1 MTMSQQNYHPTG
13 ALPSMQ
19 GNRAGVEPVRRR
31 RADAIASAQDI
42 EPLDSLAAL
51 SPHEIQAILHDLR
64 VHQIELEMQNEEL
77 RRAQLEI
84 DATRARYFDLYD
96 LAPVGYCTLSEKGLI
111 LEANLT
117 AANLLGVTRQKLINQ
132 PISRFILTADQD
144 IYYLHRKK
152 LLDLGEAQSCEIR
165 IVKSDGIPLW
175 THVVATD
182 TQDADGVVVHRVV
195 LSDISDRKRME
206 VDLQTQNTELEGAK
220 RVADKANLAKS
231 EFLSS
236 MSHELRTPL
245 NAILGFAQLIEA
257 GTPPP
262 TPTQKARID
271 QILKAGWYLLELVN
285 EILDLAVIESGKL
298 SLSMEPVPLPDLL
311 IDCQAMIEALAQ
323 KSGIAISF
331 PTFDSTLF
339 VHADRIHLK
348 QVLINLL
355 SNAVKYN
362 RAGGAVEV
370 AYSLRPSSRLRIS
383 VRDKGEGLS
392 EDKLAQLFQPFNRLG
407 QEATKVQGTGIGLVV
422 SKRLVELMGGE
433 IGVQSTVGEG
443 SVFWI
448 EINTVAAPR
457 SMAGAGAAMAPRHGV
472 ALPDAVPQTLLCVED
487 NPANLQL
494 VEELVARLPH
504 VRLLTAADALQGIAL
519 ARAHQPDVILMDINL
534 PGINGLEA
542 LKILHGDATTRHIPV
557 MALSANAMPGD
568 VARGLQSGFFRYVTK
583 PIRITEFMVVLDH
596 ALEFAQEQAVRS
608 NQKAT
613 SQ

>member
-1 MTMSQQNYHPTG
+1 MIERRLDQ
-13 ALPSMQ
+13 
-19 GNRAGVEPVRRR
+19 RR
-31 RADAIASAQDI
+31 RAGARVADPAARYPHSLESQSSREAQNI
-42 EPLDSLAAL
+42 M
-51 SPHEIQAILHDLR
+51 HELQ

-77 RRAQLEI
+77 RRAQLEL
-84 DATRARYFDLYD
+84 DAARSRYFDLYD
-96 LAPVGYCTLSEKGLI
+96 LAPVGYCTLSAHGLI

-144 IYYLHRKK
+144 IHYLHRKK
-152 LLDLGEAQSCEIR
+152 LLDLGEAQSCELR
-165 IVKSDGIPLW
+165 IVKSDGIPFW

-182 TQDADGVVVHRVV
+182 TQDADGVVVHRLV

-206 VDLQTQNTELEGAK
+206 VDLQTKNTELEGAK
-220 RVADKANLAKS
+220 RVVDKANLAKS

-323 KSGIAISF
+323 KSGIAICF
-331 PTFDSTLF
+331 PTFDTTLF

-370 AYSLRPSSRLRIS
+370 AYSLRPSNRLRIS

-448 EINTVAAPR
+448 EINIAAAPQ
-457 SMAGAGAAMAPRHGV
+457 AMVGREEAETARHQV
-472 ALPDAVPQTLLCVED
+472 ALPNAVPKTLLCVED

-494 VEELVARLPH
+494 VEELVARLPN

-542 LKILHGDATTRHIPV
+542 LKILQGDATTRHIPV
-557 MALSANAMPGD
+557 MALSANAMPSD
-568 VARGLQSGFFRYVTK
+568 ITQGLQAGFFRYVTK

-596 ALEFAQEQAVRS
+596 ALEFAQEQAVRGHRHGEPHHPH
-608 NQKAT
+608 ADPAA
-613 SQ
+613 